1 MSRKA
6 ERTRNQFNKIMAER
20 ENEFLRD
27 DHNLPPQD
35 PATPVDRPTGEPTR
49 AAFDRADGLRR
60 KQLEDVG
67 CLFYPAW

>member
-6 ERTRNQFNKIMAER
+6 ERTRNQFNRIMAGR
-20 ENEFLRD
+20 ENGSLRD

-60 KQLEDVG
+60 KRLEDVRYI
-67 CLFYPAW
+67 FYPAL